1 MSGIRSYGH
10 TVSAGRLPIL
20 RRRLT
25 AAPYCCIN
33 SISTVILK
41 IDTSDGV
48 PIYLQ
53 IVDQIKR
60 RVAVG
65 RLKPEDPLPSV
76 RQLALDLTINPNTVA
91 RAYLE
96 LEHEGVIYKRQ
107 GQGTFVSER
116 AIEASRRER
125 DRIVGAL
132 FERAIAEAAS
142 FGMSATEIDKAYTK
156 SMKQHQVESV

>member
-1 MSGIRSYGH
+1 
-10 TVSAGRLPIL
+10 VEL
-20 RRRLT
+20 R
-25 AAPYCCIN
+25 
-33 SISTVILK
+33 
-41 IDTSDGV
+41 IDTSDGI

-60 RVAVG
+60 SVALG

-107 GQGTFVSER
+107 GQGTFVS
-116 AIEASRRER
+116 AQAAEASLRER
-125 DRIVGAL
+125 NRIVTAL
-132 FERAIAEAAS
+132 FEKAIIEAAS
-142 FGMSATEIDKAYTK
+142 FGMSEAEIAEAYSQ
-156 SMKQHQVESV
+156 SMQSWKLEKP

>member
-1 MSGIRSYGH
+1 ME
-10 TVSAGRLPIL
+10 L
-20 RRRLT
+20 R
-25 AAPYCCIN
+25 
-33 SISTVILK
+33 

-60 RVAVG
+60 AVALG

-96 LEHEGVIYKRQ
+96 LEHDGVIYKRQ
-107 GQGTFVSER
+107 GQGTYIS
-116 AIEASRRER
+116 AQAAEASRRER
-125 DRIVGAL
+125 NKIVAAL
-132 FERAIAEAAS
+132 FEKAIVEASS
-142 FGMSATEIDKAYTK
+142 FGMSESEIEEAYRQSLHRCRLEK
-156 SMKQHQVESV
+156 P